1 MSAHETIRRTFLV
14 GVAALAVL
22 GWQMVSSSQS
32 AMALT
37 LYPNT
42 PSAVFGSA
50 GSGEGELSDPIG
62 MAVDESSGD
71 VYVVDSG
78 NDRVEEFDA
87 EGKYLAQI
95 TGSKTPAKSF
105 SGPREVAVDNS
116 SSPAKGDVYVADPG
130 NNAIDVFNS
139 SGEYLSQIKLSS
151 PLKNSEPRGVTV
163 DASGDVWVREEG
175 EGYNGVRTEVIEF
188 SDTGEL
194 MSRLNYGEIFGYA
207 GPGDGIVVLS
217 DGLIDLMNSYGQIE
231 AYKQAGEG
239 GGELSYG
246 THTALALDD
255 VTESVFAVAEHQKIS
270 IEEFQPFNGSPIDN
284 FGEGSLSSSA
294 EGIAVNGG
302 SGVVYASEGEADTVA
317 VFKPYVVPDVTT
329 GGAGEVKR
337 TSAKLEGVVDPD
349 GEHVTSCQFEYGES
363 EAYGHTAACVP
374 APGSGSSPVA
384 VSAEVSGLTLAS
396 TYHYRLVAADANGVD
411 PGADATFT
419 TSSAVDELQ
428 TEAATGVEK
437 SGATIVATLN
447 GSLAPDGVDAHYYFE
462 YGESEAY
469 GSTSPAPPGTDAGEA
484 STLEHVQ
491 TVVSLKGGITYHFR
505 IVGTNSFGTSYG
517 ADMTFTTPAAVPM
530 LTTQPAT
537 EIQGMS
543 ATLGGIL
550 TPGGVDTHDWFEY
563 GHTASYGSKTP
574 PEDAG
579 DGNEVVVAARPVT
592 GLEPNTTYHYRF
604 IAENTYGVTYGA
616 DETLTTKAIVPQF
629 GQPQPVS
636 AITRTAVTVSGSINP
651 EKSLTTYRILY
662 GETSNY
668 GDHSAEFQAGEGYG
682 EKTVQVGLLSLEP
695 GKTYHYAV
703 VVTNQAG
710 TVTGPD
716 ETFTTAPS
724 TPPTATTGG
733 ASSVA
738 LTTATVSGTID
749 PEGLETSYEIDFG
762 TGPEYGTSLF
772 GEAGSGTGPI
782 NIEVPIQYLA
792 PGTTYHYRIVA
803 INSDGRTYG
812 ADETF
817 TTPAYSAPIILP
829 STLPLIATPATAFPT
844 ETAPTQK
851 VAKKKT
857 SKKKTTKKKHKKG
870 KGKRKAGR
878 STKAGHKGRKKG

>member
-1 MSAHETIRRTFLV
+1 MSTHETIRRTVLV
-14 GVAALAVL
+14 GVTALAVL
-22 GWQMVSSSQS
+22 GWQMVSSSRS

-37 LYPNT
+37 LHPNT

-50 GSGEGELSDPIG
+50 GSGDGELSDPLG
-62 MAVDESSGD
+62 MAVEESSGD

-95 TGSKTPAKSF
+95 TGSETPAKSF

-130 NNAIDVFNS
+130 HNAIDVFNS
-139 SGEYLSQIKLSS
+139 SGKYLSQIKPSS
-151 PLKNSEPRGVTV
+151 PLENSEPRGVTV

-175 EGYNGVRTEVIEF
+175 KDYNGVRTEVIEF

-194 MSRLNYGEIFGYA
+194 MSRLNYGEIFQNA

-217 DGLIDLMNSYGQIE
+217 NGLIDLMNSYGQIE

-239 GGELSYG
+239 GGELSYSAG
-246 THTALALDD
+246 HSAIALDD
-255 VTESVFAVAEHQKIS
+255 VTESVFTVWMSGRTEMTS
-270 IEEFQPFNGSPIDN
+270 IEEFQPFNGPPVDD

-317 VFKPYVVPDVTT
+317 VFEPYVVPDVTT
-329 GGAGEVKR
+329 GGAGEIKR
-337 TSAKLEGVVDPD
+337 TSVKVEGVVDPD
-349 GEHVTSCQFEYGES
+349 GEHVTSCEFEYGES

-374 APGSGSSPVA
+374 APGSGLSPVA
-384 VSAEVSGLTLAS
+384 VSAEVSGLTRAS
-396 TYHYRLVAADANGVD
+396 AYHYRLVAADANGVNR
-411 PGADATFT
+411 GADATFT
-419 TSSAVDELQ
+419 TSPAVDELQ

-437 SGATIVATLN
+437 SGPTIVATLN
-447 GSLAPDGVDAHYYFE
+447 GSLAPDGVDARYYFE

-537 EIQGMS
+537 EIQGTS

-563 GHTASYGSKTP
+563 GYTASYGSKTP

-579 DGNEVVVAARPVT
+579 DGNEVVGAARPVT

-604 IAENTYGVTYGA
+604 LAENTYGVTYGA
-616 DETLTTKAIVPQF
+616 DETLTTQAIVPQF

-651 EKSLTTYRILY
+651 EKSSTTYRILY
-662 GETSNY
+662 GETSSY
-668 GDHSAEFQAGEGYG
+668 GDYSAEFQAGEGLG
-682 EKTVQVGLLSLEP
+682 EKAVQVGLLSLEP

-703 VVTNQAG
+703 QATNQAG
-710 TVTGPD
+710 TATGPD
-716 ETFTTAPS
+716 VTFTTAPP

-733 ASSVA
+733 ASSIA
-738 LTTATVSGTID
+738 LTTATVSGMID
-749 PEGLETSYEIDFG
+749 PEGLETSYELDFG
-762 TGPEYGTSLF
+762 TSAEYGTSIP
-772 GEAGSGTGPI
+772 GEAGAGTEPI

-817 TTPAYSAPIILP
+817 TTPAYSAPIVLP
-829 STLPLIATPATAFPT
+829 STLPLIATPAIAFPT

-851 VAKKKT
+851 AA
-857 SKKKTTKKKHKKG
+857 KKKTTKKKHKKG
-870 KGKRKAGR
+870 KGKKKAGR